1 MKLRFRNYAGLA
13 AIFLAGGLALAHT
26 EEPARQRGTPII
38 FSEPKSDTVSSNLNQ
53 LDSKTSPFKGLESD
67 LKKPFEI
74 FDSRRSIGNFRPPSS
89 LIAPSAA
96 PASNRR
102 IKELIDK
109 RAEMM
114 LLGADSGD
122 PDWVGDDPFK
132 TLEDT
137 LDASGRKPKTPLD
150 RYYNR
155 LDRER
160 AAFTNEVR
168 NTDLFG
174 NNKDADGKDQLGGS
188 FLDKFSGGDRKASGS
203 SVSRLSTNATANSSF
218 FADPR
223 KPKSFDDL
231 LGGHPNNL
239 AERNFGIK
247 ETRLDEFKRLL
258 DRPAYAPSTN
268 LYSPSLPLV
277 GAVVRPAP
285 VSSWPAWSS
294 SSVTANPRES
304 FTGRV
309 GLVGAPPELQ
319 NLPSFAVTTPSL
331 NPMPAP
337 VTQPKPPTSTFS
349 LPKRQF

>member
-1 MKLRFRNYAGLA
+1 MKLRFWNHASLA
-13 AIFLAGGLALAHT
+13 AMFLVGGLAVAYT

-74 FDSRRSIGNFRPPSS
+74 FDSGRSSGSFRPPSS
-89 LIAPSAA
+89 RIAPSAA
-96 PASNRR
+96 PANNRR

-114 LLGADSGD
+114 LLGSDSGD
-122 PDWVGDDPFK
+122 PDLAGDDPFR
-132 TLEDT
+132 TSEDT
-137 LDASGRKPKTPLD
+137 LDATGRKLKTPLD

-174 NNKDADGKDQLGGS
+174 NNKDPDGKDQLGRS
-188 FLDKFSGGDRKASGS
+188 FPDKPFGGDLKASVS
-203 SVSRLSTNATANSSF
+203 SLGRLSTNAAANSGF
-218 FADPR
+218 FSDPR
-223 KPKSFDDL
+223 KPKTFDDL
-231 LGGHPNNL
+231 LDGQPNNL
-239 AERNFGIK
+239 AERSSGIK

-258 DRPAYAPSTN
+258 DRPTYAPTTN

-277 GAVVRPAP
+277 GAVLRPAP
-285 VSSWPAWSS
+285 ASPWPVWSS
-294 SSVTANPRES
+294 SLAPANPRES
-304 FTGRV
+304 FTSRA
-309 GLVGAPPELQ
+309 GLIGAPPELQ

-331 NPMPAP
+331 SPLPPA
-337 VTQPKPPTSTFS
+337 VAQPKTPTSTFS
-349 LPKRQF
+349 IPKRQF